1 MKLLFTLALTLLMST
16 QETQFKY
23 VGNWEGSLNIEAQN
37 VQLPLVF
44 KIREKEGKLNATM
57 DSPDQSEYGKAFDE
71 AVYTDGKL
79 TLKMTAANGVVFE
92 GKLEEGKIVGK
103 WSQNGMVFDLSLTK
117 IVRKG
122 KS

>member
-23 VGNWEGSLNIEAQN
+23 VGNWEGALNIEAQN
-37 VQLPLVF
+37 VKLPLVF

-57 DSPDQSEYGKAFDE
+57 DSPDQGAYGMAFDK
-71 AVYTDGKL
+71 AVYEEGKL
-79 TLKMTAANGVVFE
+79 TLTMTQANGVFV
-92 GKLEEGKIVGK
+92 GKLEEGKIVGT
-103 WSQNGMVFDLSLTK
+103 WTQNGMSFDLSMTK

>member
-57 DSPDQSEYGKAFDE
+57 DSPDQGAYGMAFDE

-79 TLKMTAANGVVFE
+79 TLKMKAANGVFE
-92 GKLEEGKIVGK
+92 GKLEEGKIGGK